1 MKTILFIAL
10 IVFGFISCAD
20 FNRDELLSQVDK
32 QQQQLERLNQ
42 QLERHV
48 IKDVATLKN
57 DAMQAELRIKQNL
70 HLDTINMELARQ
82 LEEFKLMRKS
92 INPLMKQ
99 YLKAK
104 NGIKEEMA
112 VLKNLSRDIEEG
124 RGERQRYNE
133 YIRFEKQKVKQLSAL
148 TTDFINAR
156 AKLIADY
163 DRLYPPIEAFSYT
176 LLQKRRK

>member
-1 MKTILFIAL
+1 
-10 IVFGFISCAD
+10 
-20 FNRDELLSQVDK
+20 
-32 QQQQLERLNQ
+32 
-42 QLERHV
+42 
-48 IKDVATLKN
+48 
-57 DAMQAELRIKQNL
+57 
-70 HLDTINMELARQ
+70 
-82 LEEFKLMRKS
+82 MRKS

-104 NGIKEEMA
+104 NGIKEELA

-124 RGERQRYNE
+124 RGERQRYSE

-148 TTDFINAR
+148 TNDFMNAR

>member
-1 MKTILFIAL
+1 MKTIF
-10 IVFGFISCAD
+10 FISLVCFTIFSCSD
-20 FNRDELLSQVDK
+20 FDREQLIHQVEK
-32 QQQQLERLNQ
+32 QQKMLNQLNTQLEVNT
-42 QLERHV
+42 

-57 DAMQAELRIKQNL
+57 NTMQTELRIKQNL
-70 HLDTINMELARQ
+70 HLDTINMDLARQ

-104 NGIKEEMA
+104 NGVKEEA
-112 VLKNLSRDIEEG
+112 GVLKNLKRDIDEG

-148 TTDFINAR
+148 TTDFLNAR
-156 AKLIADY
+156 AKFISDY
-163 DRLYPPIEAFSYT
+163 NRLYPPIEAFSYT

>member
-10 IVFGFISCAD
+10 IALGFYSCAD
-20 FNRDELLSQVDK
+20 FNRDQLLNHVDK
-32 QQQQLERLNQ
+32 QQQQLEQLSL
-42 QLERHV
+42 QLEKHV
-48 IKDVATLKN
+48 MKDVATLKN
-57 DAMQAELRIKQNL
+57 DAMQTELRIKQNL

-112 VLKNLSRDIEEG
+112 VL
-124 RGERQRYNE
+124 
-133 YIRFEKQKVKQLSAL
+133 
-148 TTDFINAR
+148 
-156 AKLIADY
+156 
-163 DRLYPPIEAFSYT
+163 
-176 LLQKRRK
+176 